1 MRWLPNQPDLGVGHR
16 RPGIL
21 ELCEKVVDTSTN
33 LESIKEEEGDG
44 GHGQQTQNFALRK
57 AGDFVFLV
65 LKETHVWL
73 GGSIMK

>member
-1 MRWLPNQPDLGVGHR
+1 MGHR

-65 LKETHVWL
+65 LKETHV
-73 GGSIMK
+73 